1 MQTLVQN
8 IRSLE
13 LLHLQL
19 NDKDRQKLD
28 QQIRLLRADIDREM
42 SAFQELRQQAMA
54 TSMHDETRLS
64 SEENGQEQTT
74 ESETATNELRQ
85 RSVAKTNNRLNDS
98 YDLLEQDLILLRDT
112 MNEVAELVARHGQPI
127 SHTDYMIHSAQD
139 HIRQASSLLQ
149 KAVHNKYV
157 TLASGAL
164 IGASLGGPVGFLMG
178 MKIGALAA
186 LSGSAVGALSA
197 NIMQQR
203 ALREGEAK
211 KDDRAYPQAML

>member
-1 MQTLVQN
+1 MVQTLVQN

-13 LLHLQL
+13 QLHLQL

-28 QQIRLLRADIDREM
+28 QQIRLLRADSDREM

-54 TSMHDETRLS
+54 TSIDDETRLNN
-64 SEENGQEQTT
+64 EENGQEQ
-74 ESETATNELRQ
+74 TNELRQ
-85 RSVAKTNNRLNDS
+85 RSVAKSNNRLNDS
-98 YDLLEQDLILLRDT
+98 YDLLEQDLLLLRDT
-112 MNEVAELVARHGQPI
+112 MNEVAELVARHRQPI
-127 SHTDYMIHSAQD
+127 GHTDYMIHSAQD

-157 TLASGAL
+157 TIASGAL
-164 IGASLGGPVGFLMG
+164 IGASLGGPVGFAMG

-203 ALREGEAK
+203 ALREVEAK